1 MKNIAV
7 LGLGKMGSGIA
18 LSLLRAGYTV
28 TVWNRTKEK
37 AKALLDKGASWG
49 ETPLIAARGKDAV
62 ISMVSDDQASSAVW
76 LSRDGAIH
84 QIKTGSFM
92 IECSTI
98 SFDHVGLLEAE
109 AKKRGINYV
118 DCPVTGWPEHA
129 ALGSLTLLVGAH
141 LKDFEKVKKL
151 LDAFSKAIILFGE
164 PGKGTAYKLMINL
177 MGAVQIA
184 ALAEAISLSEKL
196 GLKRELVVKGI
207 ETSVAASPQVIKNAS
222 IMAERNF
229 QVDPHFTVGLRLK
242 DTIYAIALAKQFS
255 SNVQLG
261 ETALHL
267 FDKAAQFDSSRDQAV
282 VIEAIATENKI

>member
-7 LGLGKMGSGIA
+7 LGLGKMGNGIA

-37 AKALLDKGASWG
+37 SKALLDKGASWA
-49 ETPLIAARGKDAV
+49 ETPLIAASGKDAV
-62 ISMVSDDQASSAVW
+62 ISMLSDDQASSAVW
-76 LSRDGAIH
+76 LSHDGAIH
-84 QIKTGSFM
+84 QMKKESFM

-98 SFDHVGLLEAE
+98 SFDHSSLLESE
-109 AKKRGINYV
+109 AKKRDLHYI

-129 ALGSLTLLVGAH
+129 ASGSLTLLVGAY
-141 LKDFEKVKKL
+141 LKDFEKVKEL
-151 LDAFSKAIILFGE
+151 LEAFSKSIILFGE

-184 ALAEAISLSEKL
+184 ALAEVISLSEKL
-196 GLKRELVVKGI
+196 GLKKELVVKGI

-222 IMAERNF
+222 IMADRNF
-229 QVDPHFTVGLRLK
+229 EKDPHFTVGLRLK
-242 DTIYAIALAKQFS
+242 DTVYAIALAKQFA
-255 SNVQLG
+255 SNVLLG

-267 FDKAAQFDSSRDQAV
+267 FDRAVRGDPSRDQAV
-282 VIEAIATENKI
+282 VIEVIATENNL